1 MNISLSK
8 IFLEEVDIP
17 ETLPSSTPVIPEVN
31 GSLVREELI
40 RLSDDLS
47 KTKKDVET
55 LTENLDLKISEL
67 TKNLSSFTNGLIQ
80 TKVDTVTKVI

>member
-1 MNISLSK
+1 M
-8 IFLEEVDIP
+8 DIP